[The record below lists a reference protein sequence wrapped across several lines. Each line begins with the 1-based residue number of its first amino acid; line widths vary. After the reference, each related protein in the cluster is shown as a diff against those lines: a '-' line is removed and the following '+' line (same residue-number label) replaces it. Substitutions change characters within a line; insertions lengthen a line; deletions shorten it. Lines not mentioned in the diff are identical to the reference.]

1 MNILH
6 DVSLAA
12 FSTMGLGGNAAHLAV
27 ITSRLELLEAL
38 TWAQEN
44 KTPIIMVGGGSNIVW
59 RDEGFDGLVLVNKIE
74 RYETFQEDDENFY
87 VTAGSGENWDTIV
100 ERSTQAGLTGIEA
113 LSLIPG
119 SAGATLVQNIGA
131 YGQEISQTLV
141 TAEVFDL
148 QANDFTTMRA
158 EDCGFGYRTSRFKT
172 TDRGRYF
179 ITAITLHLRKGSMM
193 PPFYTTLQNYLDE
206 NNITDHS
213 PMSIRNAVIA
223 IRNSRLPNPAF
234 VKNNGSFFQNPI
246 VSEEKLIDL
255 RALYPTI
262 PSWPL
267 KDGNIKLPAAWLIE
281 QCGFK
286 GVHDDTTG
294 MATWPNQPLVLVNEH
309 ASSTADLL
317 TFKQKIVDA
326 VNDKFGVILQ
336 QEPELFPLA

>member
-1 MNILH
+1 
-6 DVSLAA
+6 
-12 FSTMGLGGNAAHLAV
+12 MGLGGNAAHLAV